1 MAKSIQK
8 KTAGSGIAVE
18 GLNDV
23 IFGLRGLEQ
32 AGEVR
37 KAFRSFHKD
46 LSKEVEA
53 ATRAEALRQRE
64 QGSAVPKRQRGS
76 AGYVGG
82 GTDRTA
88 FLDIR
93 KTNKFVRN
101 LEFGRRYQFIP
112 NLVVGRQKEAKS
124 MQLSKT
130 QRGAVG
136 TAGKRLNR
144 DGSLA
149 NQGVKGSYYPA
160 DKMKRRVYKKW
171 VGDFWKAS
179 GGFPEGTKFGG
190 YVAEKTI
197 AGITPG
203 LSESYSDQMQILV
216 KRAIKGKKGKK

>member
-8 KTAGSGIAVE
+8 RTAGSGIAVE

-32 AGEVR
+32 AGEVK

-64 QGSAVPKRQRGS
+64 QGASVPKRQRGS

-101 LEFGRRYQFIP
+101 LEFGRKYQFIP
-112 NLVVGRQKEAKS
+112 NLVVGRQKEGTS
-124 MQLSKT
+124 SSLSKT

-136 TAGKRLNR
+136 RGDKRLNR
-144 DGSLA
+144 DGSLQ
-149 NQGVKGSYYPA
+149 NQGIKGSYYPA
-160 DKMKRRVYKKW
+160 EKMKRRVYKEW
-171 VGDFWKAS
+171 VGDFWKAQ
-179 GGFPEGTKFGG
+179 GGFPEGTKYGG

-197 AGITPG
+197 ATITPG
-203 LSESYSDQMQILV
+203 LSESYADEMQVLV
-216 KRAIKGKKGKK
+216 KKAIKGK

>member
-1 MAKSIQK
+1 MAKSIK
-8 KTAGSGIAVE
+8 KQTAGSGIAVE

-32 AGEVR
+32 AGEVK

-64 QGSAVPKRQRGS
+64 QGAAVPKRQRGS

-93 KTNKFVRN
+93 KTNKFVRS

-112 NLVVGRQKEAKS
+112 NLVVGRQKDS
-124 MQLSKT
+124 SSNQLSKT

-136 TAGKRLNR
+136 RGDKRLNR
-144 DGSLA
+144 DGSLQ
-149 NQGVKGSYYPA
+149 NQGIKGSYYPA
-160 DKMKRRVYKKW
+160 EKMKRRVYKEW
-171 VGDFWKAS
+171 VGDFWKAQ

-197 AGITPG
+197 ATITPG
-203 LSESYSDQMQILV
+203 LSESYADEMQVLV
-216 KRAIKGKKGKK
+216 KKAIKGK